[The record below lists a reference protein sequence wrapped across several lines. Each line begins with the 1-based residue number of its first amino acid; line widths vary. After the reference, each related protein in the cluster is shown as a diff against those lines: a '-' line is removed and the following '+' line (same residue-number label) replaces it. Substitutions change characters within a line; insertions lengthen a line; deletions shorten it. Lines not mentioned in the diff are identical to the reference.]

1 MRCAD
6 HRSDADADEPRPH
19 EPHHRRD
26 ACHRVAG
33 YDGQVSHRRGP
44 LADASRAGSV
54 DFFDIDPFVQ
64 ALFDLPAYLG
74 IYCNGDIC
82 AADVNCDELINFF
95 DIEPFVTCLFGT
107 CAACP

>member
-1 MRCAD
+1 M
-6 HRSDADADEPRPH
+6 
-19 EPHHRRD
+19 
-26 ACHRVAG
+26 
-33 YDGQVSHRRGP
+33 
-44 LADASRAGSV
+44 
-54 DFFDIDPFVQ
+54 Q